1 MSTKAQANRILRS
14 FRDLGQIQTIAIGPA
29 EDGLYPLYDGH
40 QRVAALFTVK
50 TPDYELLALQSNR
63 QLTEDERKQVAVLL
77 HTATGGWDW
86 NALSGWSAADLRE
99 WGMDDETLKG
109 WNSDALNLRTM
120 ITAEVDEASA
130 FGALPIEDRAPFQQM
145 TFTLH
150 DEQAE
155 TIREALKLSKGMGE
169 FTDSPNE
176 NSNGNAIYRICEL
189 FITEHGNG

>member
-63 QLTEDERKQVAVLL
+63 QLTEDERRQVAVLL

-99 WGMDDETLKG
+99 WGMDGDMLAG
-109 WNSDALNLRTM
+109 WNNDANNLKEMLISSD
-120 ITAEVDEASA
+120 EVPD
-130 FGALPIEDRAPFQQM
+130 FQPVGI
-145 TFTLH
+145 
-150 DEQAE
+150 DEQGRLDQKKPVTCPE
-155 TIREALKLSKGMGE
+155 CGHE
-169 FTDSPNE
+169 FTPK
-176 NSNGNAIYRICEL
+176 
-189 FITEHGNG
+189 